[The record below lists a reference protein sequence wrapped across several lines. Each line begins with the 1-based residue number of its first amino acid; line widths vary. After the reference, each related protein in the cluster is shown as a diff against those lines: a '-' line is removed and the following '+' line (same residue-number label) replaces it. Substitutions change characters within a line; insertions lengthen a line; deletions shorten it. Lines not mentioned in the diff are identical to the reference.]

1 MTECSLVPRHR
12 PLESCMAGPGNEA
25 SRKYK
30 VQNFA
35 DSACTGF
42 IFTAIPVNLA
52 GYTGIWQV
60 KWHHAE
66 MLCRVSSVI
75 NLLWWCLLYYTL
87 PVVMWFCNDN
97 LCWEFHI
104 ATTPA
109 WLLYGFMHLS
119 SWILLYR
126 YSHLPV
132 LGMEDIACFPESLRM
147 SRYGRLANHR
157 DHACSYTHAVT
168 DGRTA

>member
-1 MTECSLVPRHR
+1 MTESSLVPRHR

-60 KWHHAE
+60 RWHHAE

-97 LCWEFHI
+97 LCREFHI

-126 YSHLPV
+126 YSHAFTCAWHGRHSL
-132 LGMEDIACFPESLRM
+132 FP
-147 SRYGRLANHR
+147 R
-157 DHACSYTHAVT
+157 DLENEPLWKTCEPQ
-168 DGRTA
+168 RPCM